1 MDQSIAL
8 TYKNHAAAA
17 VKRMY
22 QLVLLTALI
31 GFGLYS
37 LVIAPLYTQL
47 SANITYQEA
56 AITYV
61 LYYALSAVEIAV
73 FFIVFP
79 ATIYAVWRGGL
90 LGSRAV
96 WITFS
101 LATIGKYVLNFFMDC
116 LTDGHIPSWQSF
128 VDKDV
133 PIILPNFLL
142 ELGQYVLIL
151 FMAVLIIR
159 GRKRKWQTDVL
170 LDGPKAGDERSLA
183 FPVTKLFSLKNPVL
197 ASSFATSVFLF
208 VARAISHLIYQLAL
222 LIYNGE
228 SDGTMILVIDLV
240 SDLLLAA
247 IAYFVMALL
256 LSSFDKREM
265 RDLADEAQGSST

>member
-8 TYKNHAAAA
+8 TYEKHVSAA
-17 VKRMY
+17 VKKMY
-22 QLVLLTALI
+22 KLVMLTALL
-31 GFGLYS
+31 GFGLYA

-47 SANITYQEA
+47 SADIAYQEA

-61 LYYALSAVEIAV
+61 LYYALSAVELAV

-90 LGSRAV
+90 LGSRSV
-96 WITFS
+96 WITFA
-101 LATIGKYVLNFFMDC
+101 LATLVKYVLNFFVDC
-116 LTDGHIPSWQSF
+116 IADGNIPSWQNF

-142 ELGQYVLIL
+142 ELGQYALIL
-151 FMAVLIIR
+151 FMAVLIVR
-159 GRKRKWQTDVL
+159 GKKRKWQTDVL

-183 FPVTKLFSLKNPVL
+183 FPIVKLFSLKNPVL
-197 ASSFATSVFLF
+197 ASAFATSLFLF
-208 VARAISHLIYQLAL
+208 IARAVSHLIYQLAL

-228 SDGTMILVIDLV
+228 SEGTMVLIIDLV

-247 IAYFVMALL
+247 IAYFVMVLL